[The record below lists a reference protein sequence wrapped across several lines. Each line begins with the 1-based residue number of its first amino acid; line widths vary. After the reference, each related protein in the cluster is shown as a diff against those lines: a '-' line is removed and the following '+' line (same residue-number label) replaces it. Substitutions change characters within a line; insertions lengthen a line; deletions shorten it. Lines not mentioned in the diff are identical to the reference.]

1 MSELQNEPGRKAQ
14 TQVFMQKLLN
24 EDGKASEQKGRV
36 TSAENRLLHM
46 GFSKKAIKAAKPL
59 IKAGDCSE
67 FAALANE
74 ILELCGAYGLSV
86 KPNQLDMLDEGLV
99 EPPLDEKSYEDG
111 LLAGRLGEDPANP
124 YQETHAMSEW
134 QRGYNDGRQ
143 EREIILSMPEP
154 EAAKRGRPRNE
165 EIAEDAEAQGVDLS
179 PPDEDEEADDQDA
192 DGVDEGADEDGEE
205 RELNADDEF
214 YDSAEDAEDD
224 EDSGLVQEFEGQVS
238 RTENSE

>member
-111 LLAGRLGEDPANP
+111 LLAGRLGEDPVNP

-165 EIAEDAEAQGVDLS
+165 EIAEEAEAQGVDLS
-179 PPDEDEEADDQDA
+179 APDEDAQYRHDWQERDD
-192 DGVDEGADEDGEE
+192 
-205 RELNADDEF
+205 ELNADDEF
-214 YDSAEDAEDD
+214 HDSAEDAEGD